1 MSLESIPVS
10 SFMTRTVKT
19 EYEDQNIQAVCK
31 TMNQNNIGSVIVM
44 KAFDGSSSSG
54 KPVGI
59 ITERDVVRIIGL
71 LQPSLLRIPIGELM
85 SKPLITLS
93 TNHSI
98 KDAIQT
104 MQLKNIRRL
113 PIIEKENIEGII
125 TDKDILKAIMNN
137 QISVEDLLS
146 NNALI
151 ENHRLIFDHY
161 GEHLLN
167 DILQR

>member
-10 SFMTRTVKT
+10 SFMTRIVKT
-19 EYEDQNIQAVCK
+19 ESEDQNIQAVCK
-31 TMNQNNIGSVIVM
+31 TMNENNIGSVIVM
-44 KAFDGSSSSG
+44 KGLDGSSSS

-59 ITERDVVRIIGL
+59 MTERDVVRIIGS
-71 LQPSLLRIPIGELM
+71 LQPSLLRIPIRELM

-125 TDKDILKAIMNN
+125 TDKDILKAIMNS
-137 QISVEDLLS
+137 QISLDNLLG

-151 ENHRLIFDHY
+151 EKHRLIFDHY